1 LQANAIQEGRK
12 ILEVFYNYILLR
24 EGKGRLGL
32 TQILLA
38 LECIVHCR
46 NGAVVDFTI
55 AVVVVKVLEVVIAA
69 II

>member
-1 LQANAIQEGRK
+1 LQANGIQDGRK
-12 ILEVFYNYILLR
+12 ILKVNKNNLLW
-24 EGKGRLGL
+24 EGKGSLGL

-46 NGAVVDFTI
+46 NSAVVDFTI